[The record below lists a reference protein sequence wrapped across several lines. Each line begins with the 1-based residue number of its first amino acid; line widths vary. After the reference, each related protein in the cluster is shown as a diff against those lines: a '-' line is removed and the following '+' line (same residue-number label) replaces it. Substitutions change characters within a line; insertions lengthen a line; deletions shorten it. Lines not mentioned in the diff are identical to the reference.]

1 MAIRSVDREER
12 LFDIL
17 AAIDAIDATAAIPTF
32 LQKVVAT
39 YHLKTAAFLGI
50 GFGGRRNADPLVAV
64 TYSFDWVSRYRTR
77 QYQHI
82 DPAVQIGMR
91 GLLPMD
97 WSEFKMRNRDVRTLF
112 GEASEFGLGK
122 NGLTVPVHGRAGERA
137 LFSVTSDISRS
148 DWQQLRQF
156 YMRDFQVLA
165 AHLDSLV
172 TRLEA
177 HVLPQVALSKRERE
191 CLEWIT
197 EGKTAWAISVI
208 LGLSE
213 STVRSYL
220 ESARYKLGA
229 SSNAQAATKAL
240 SAGLLGRRL

>member
-1 MAIRSVDREER
+1 MGVRGIDGDER

-17 AAIDAIDATAAIPTF
+17 AAIDAIDATEAIPVF
-32 LQKVVAT
+32 LRRVVQA
-39 YHLKTAAFLGI
+39 YDLKTAAFLGV
-50 GFGGRRNADPLVAV
+50 GFGGRRDADPLVAV
-64 TYSFDWVSRYRTR
+64 TYSFDWVSRYRAR

-82 DPAVQIGMR
+82 DPAIQIGMR
-91 GLLPMD
+91 RLLPMD
-97 WSEFKMRNRDVRTLF
+97 WSEFKMRNREVRTLF

-137 LFSVTSDISRS
+137 LFLVTSDIARG
-148 DWQQLRQF
+148 DWQQLRQI

-165 AHLDSLV
+165 AHLNSLV
-172 TRLEA
+172 TRLEGA
-177 HVLPQVALSKRERE
+177 DLLQTGLSRRERE
-191 CLEWIT
+191 CLEWVA
-197 EGKTAWAISVI
+197 EGKTGWEISVI

-213 STVRSYL
+213 RTVRSYL